1 MPSIRPPHPAILLAI
16 LIAGIGTGIPPATAA
31 DCNNNGIDDAVDIA
45 GATSSDCNSDG
56 RPDECGYAGV
66 DLVAI
71 LDTSE
76 SVELESAAICAV
88 LTPLADHLDSLGIDV
103 TATIL
108 TINEPFSGF
117 NCVDG
122 TVLATLGGQVPG
134 TGACGPITVDLVH
147 NESWGAAVAIV
158 AEEYDWR
165 ANVYRVI
172 VPVSDEAACQGN
184 DILPNVCGSAD
195 QLAVQ
200 NAITVANDNDAHVYP
215 IRSFDAPACVD
226 TLMADLADQTDGAAF
241 PLGMADLSERLSVAV
256 AREARAEDC
265 DQDGVLDTCEI
276 DSGSEADCNS
286 NGRLDTCETGIRW
299 YVDTTAANGNN
310 DGSSWSDAFT
320 ELRSALFAADA
331 CVISEVWV
339 AEGTYDPGSLVTSTF
354 RMVNGVAIYGG
365 FAGTE
370 TSLAER
376 DIALHP
382 TVLNGEISPVDE
394 DAAHVVTAESG
405 IDASAILD
413 GFTITGGRATWDNAT
428 GFDGGGLWVKTGA
441 TPVIRNCTLTDNV
454 ANAFGGAVY
463 LGGDAEIEGCAF
475 VDNRANGGGAIKI
488 INASPTITDCEFEDN
503 QSPLGNGG
511 AIDVNNGAP
520 TISDCVFNTNGA
532 SLGGAIYVQSA
543 SPSIDRCSFIGNRAS
558 GSGGAILLSTAT
570 PTISNSFFGSNGA
583 ENVFDGSG
591 GGIAVFSGSNP
602 RIINSVFSDNFAVF
616 GGGVDVFQA
625 TAEIVNCTFSR
636 NRSNLAGGGGGLDNS
651 DSQATS
657 ITNCV
662 FRLNQDA
669 VGLSQITQFQA
680 VTPTDLRLSHSN
692 VQGGQS
698 AVDGNSCIGCGVIY
712 ARGSYAAT
720 NIDADPLFINPLGP
734 DGHPGSI
741 DDNLRLV
748 DLSPCADAGSNGAV
762 TGIELDADG
771 FDRIAFGTVDMG
783 AYEVFVDCNNN
794 DLADVAELMD
804 ADTNGTVDLG
814 DFQHFQLCFND
825 TGPACLTSFDRALP
839 CDVVD
844 LHDFFVLENQ
854 LTGPAGTMMMMGM
867 GGGAMM
873 MSPSVPEASLASAE
887 PTIEVDNAALAFELR
902 PIGESKAVRTLAP
915 HTTYGQLF
923 VDPDF
928 PGLYRTD
935 SATSQQYVAPG
946 GADAPAKGKLCII
959 QTGDPGEFTVVL
971 HMLHLDDGLPARTV
985 AMEQAMSFKVRKQ

>member
-1 MPSIRPPHPAILLAI
+1 MIS
-16 LIAGIGTGIPPATAA
+16 
-31 DCNNNGIDDAVDIA
+31 
-45 GATSSDCNSDG
+45 
-56 RPDECGYAGV
+56 AGV
-66 DLVAI
+66 V
-71 LDTSE
+71 
-76 SVELESAAICAV
+76 
-88 LTPLADHLDSLGIDV
+88 
-103 TATIL
+103 
-108 TINEPFSGF
+108 
-117 NCVDG
+117 
-122 TVLATLGGQVPG
+122 
-134 TGACGPITVDLVH
+134 VH

-915 HTTYGQLF
+915 HTAYELHYAAESEAVSWYLLRVLAAEADEGADSIQPPITGPWSDTSAFVFEDLLTTYGQLF
-923 VDPDF
+923 ADPAF

-985 AMEQAMSFKVRKQ
+985 AMEQAMSFKVRKH